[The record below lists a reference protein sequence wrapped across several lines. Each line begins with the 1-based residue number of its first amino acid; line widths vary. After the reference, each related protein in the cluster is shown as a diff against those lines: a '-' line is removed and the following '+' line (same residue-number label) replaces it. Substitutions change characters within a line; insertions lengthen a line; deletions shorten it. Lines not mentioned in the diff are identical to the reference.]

1 MKEERSCT
9 NPLVALLVAR
19 MGSDGLSTS
28 ALAVRLGIS
37 QGYLSQLLQEY
48 KPIDAAND
56 SLIRECAKYLH
67 ISPITSFLLAGRLMR
82 EDFYDP
88 QWSFEQHLEEA
99 LKFVS
104 KAGLAQ
110 DAAVSF
116 AQLGSLPTSV
126 QYLIVLLYEM
136 AYEQELMPGR
146 ISFESLQGAL
156 QPRVPFTVRK
166 VKFR

>member
-1 MKEERSCT
+1 MKEERNCT

-19 MGSDGLSTS
+19 MGTDGLSTS

-37 QGYLSQLLQEY
+37 QGYLSQLLQEF
-48 KPIDAAND
+48 KPIAAASD
-56 SLIRECAKYLH
+56 SLIRECANYLH
-67 ISPITSFLLAGRLMR
+67 ISPVTGFLLAGRLRR

-99 LKFVS
+99 LKHVS

-116 AQLGSLPTSV
+116 VQLGCLPASV

-146 ISFESLQGAL
+146 TSFESLQGAS
-156 QPRVPFTVRK
+156 QSRMPFTVRK